1 MNFFNNKPYNVW
13 NRIKWVGNKEIGNA
27 VPVISSP
34 TDLNTDSVV
43 TLEQLSNLTPS
54 KVDESTSGTT
64 YLGYFK
70 TDSDSDE
77 STAIY
82 KIVEDS
88 GVTSFYIPEGGLSF
102 TYAWDDRATISYV
115 LKTV

>member
-13 NRIKWVGNKEIGNA
+13 SRIKWVGDKEIGNA
-27 VPVISSP
+27 IPVVSSP
-34 TDLNTDSVV
+34 TDLNTDSTV

-54 KVDESTSGTT
+54 KVDESTVGTT

-70 TDSDSDE
+70 GVSDSDE
-77 STAIY
+77 ITAIY

-88 GVTSFYIPEGGLSF
+88 GVTSFYVPADGLSF
-102 TYAWDDRATISYV
+102 SYAWDNRTTISYV